1 MKVVIDVN
9 VWISGLL
16 WGGIP
21 GEILRLA
28 YEKRITSYV
37 STALMR
43 ELEATLQRPKF
54 QPQLRKRDH
63 TAESLLVIAASFS
76 QSVSITVSK
85 FDDLRDPADARII
98 ATAIAAQAQAL
109 ITGDR
114 DLLVLQTV
122 QNIRMLTPTQFLSA
136 L

>member
-21 GEILRLA
+21 GEILRLT
-28 YEKRITSYV
+28 YEKEITSYV
-37 STALMR
+37 SPELMR

-63 TAESLLVIAASFS
+63 TAESLLAIAASLS
-76 QSVSITVSK
+76 QFVSITASK
-85 FDDLRDPADARII
+85 FADLRDPADAKII

-122 QNIRMLTPTQFLSA
+122 QNVPMVTPAQFLSV